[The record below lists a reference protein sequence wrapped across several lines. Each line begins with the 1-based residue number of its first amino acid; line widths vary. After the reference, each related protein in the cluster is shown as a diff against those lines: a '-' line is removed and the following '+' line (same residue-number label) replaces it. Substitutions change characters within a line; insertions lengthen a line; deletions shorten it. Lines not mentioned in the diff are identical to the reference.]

1 MNKWQIFGSLI
12 TVFFMA
18 LLPFL
23 LLLYTMSFT
32 LSTIA
37 VSRVTPIIWMI
48 DNSSIGSNKNSTTGY
63 SFYTNLVS
71 CLIILISTA
80 IKDVKKYKMTPIHSL
95 LSFFCSSVSKCL
107 LE

>member
-48 DNSSIGSNKNSTTGY
+48 DNSQYREQQK
-63 SFYTNLVS
+63 
-71 CLIILISTA
+71 
-80 IKDVKKYKMTPIHSL
+80 
-95 LSFFCSSVSKCL
+95 
-107 LE
+107 

>member
-18 LLPFL
+18 LLPLL

-48 DNSSIGSNKNSTTGY
+48 DNSNIGSNKNSNTTGY

-80 IKDVKKYKMTPIHSL
+80 IKDVKKYKCPFQREGDL
-95 LSFFCSSVSKCL
+95 
-107 LE
+107 